1 MSFQSPNYTMAPND
15 LFDDLLKEI
24 NELSELKVT
33 LAAVRHTFGH
43 HRGEAE
49 MSITWFEKVTGLA
62 RESVKRG
69 IGLAIKRGTLRVV
82 KEHTATTST
91 VYAVNVEDGVRG
103 LAAGTGLAEG
113 TGGQI
118 APLKKEELV
127 SNNDTPVQK
136 IESPSL
142 QDQWHKELEKA
153 TNGYMGDGEM
163 FRRLTEAWQQFPDP
177 RRHAEGLRRLQ
188 NARSRT
194 AKVYIEGF
202 LTFNPDYVPPTPKPT
217 YSQRPKPGIG
227 RAGPPTGY
235 TPPSAEERAA
245 FHKQL
250 AGAP

>member
-1 MSFQSPNYTMAPND
+1 MGMSFQSPNYTMAPND

-103 LAAGTGLAEG
+103 LAASPLAEG
-113 TGGQI
+113 GTSEGEGVPNSPI
-118 APLKKEELV
+118 KERF
-127 SNNDTPVQK
+127 NNNN
-136 IESPSL
+136 PSSKTL
-142 QDQWHKELEKA
+142 SETQECWHKELEQL
-153 TNGYMGDGEM
+153 TGGYMGGGDM
-163 FRRLTEAWQQFPDP
+163 FRRLTEAWQKFPDP
-177 RRHAEGLRRLQ
+177 RRHAEGKRQ
-188 NARSRT
+188 TENAHSRT
-194 AKVYIEGF
+194 PEVYLKAF
-202 LTFNPDYVPPTPKPT
+202 LTFNPDW
-217 YSQRPKPGIG
+217 
-227 RAGPPTGY
+227 
-235 TPPSAEERAA
+235 TPPIRAR
-245 FHKQL
+245 L
-250 AGAP
+250 PGARPVSPVSHLKVRSD